1 MGISPARRLALAL
14 AAALFALPALGA
26 EQRFITIGTGGVTGV
41 YYSVG
46 GAICQLVNKNRRSHG
61 LRCSVEATA
70 ASVYNLQSL
79 RKSELDLGLA
89 QSGMHHAAYNGID
102 VFRRDG
108 ANKNLRSLFSLHYEV
123 VTVVA
128 RKDANIARFEDFRAK
143 RFNIGIVG
151 AGTRVGAEKLIEG
164 MGMKDADFA
173 KLTELKPDEMVDALC
188 TKQIEGYF
196 YMVGHPAQN
205 ITEATTKC
213 ASSIVPLTGPKI
225 DKLLRDY
232 PYYVRATVP
241 GGLYPGNPDVI
252 PTYAVRGTLV
262 AQADTDS
269 MIVYQIVKSVF
280 DNFDEFVSLH
290 PALAGLDPKTMIKD
304 GLTAPLHEGAVRYY
318 KERGWL

>member
-1 MGISPARRLALAL
+1 MGLTRGPRLTLL
-14 AAALFALPALGA
+14 LLTALFTLPVAGA

-46 GAICQLVNKNRRSHG
+46 GAICQLVNKNRRVHG

-70 ASVYNLQSL
+70 ASVHNLQAV
-79 RKSELDLGLA
+79 RKGDLDLGLA
-89 QSGMHHAAYNGID
+89 QSGMHHAAFNGID
-102 VFRRDG
+102 VFKGERPYR
-108 ANKNLRSLFSLHYEV
+108 NLRSLFSLHYEV

-128 RKDANIARFEDFRAK
+128 RKDANIKQFEDFKGK
-143 RFNIGIVG
+143 RFNIGVIG

-164 MGMKDADFA
+164 MSMKESDFA
-173 KLTELKPDEMVDALC
+173 RLTELKPDEMVDALC
-188 TKQIEGYF
+188 KKQIEGYF

-205 ITEATTKC
+205 IADATGKC
-213 ASSIVPLTGPKI
+213 AGSIVPLSGPKI

-232 PYYVRATVP
+232 PYYVRAAVP
-241 GGLYPGNPDVI
+241 GGMYPGNPDPV

-262 AQADTDS
+262 ALAETDANV
-269 MIVYQIVKSVF
+269 VYQIVKAVF

-290 PALAGLDPKTMIKD
+290 PALAGLDPKTMIRD
-304 GLTAPLHEGAVRYY
+304 GLTAPLHDGAVRYY

>member
-1 MGISPARRLALAL
+1 MLSAALLLAPALA
-14 AAALFALPALGA
+14 A

-70 ASVYNLQSL
+70 ASVYNLQSV
-79 RKSELDLGLA
+79 RKGELDLGLA
-89 QSGMHHAAYNGID
+89 QSGMHHAAYHGID

-128 RKDANIARFEDFRAK
+128 RKDAGVRRFEDFLGK
-143 RFNIGIVG
+143 RFNIGVVG

-164 MGMKDADFA
+164 MGMKEADFA
-173 KLTELKPDEMVDALC
+173 RLTELKPDEMVEALC
-188 TKQIEGYF
+188 KRDIDGYV

-205 ITEATTKC
+205 ITEATTRC
-213 ASSIVPLTGPKI
+213 ASAIVPLAGPKI

-241 GGLYPGNPDVI
+241 GGMYPGNPDTI

-262 AQADTDS
+262 TQADADAG
-269 MIVYQIVKSVF
+269 MVYQIVKAVF

-290 PALAGLDPKTMIKD
+290 PALAGLDAKTLIKD
-304 GLTAPLHEGAVRYY
+304 GLTAPLHDGAIRYY
-318 KERGWL
+318 RERGWL

>member
-1 MGISPARRLALAL
+1 MGVFATPRAALTLVVALLALPVA
-14 AAALFALPALGA
+14 GA

-46 GAICQLVNKNRRSHG
+46 GAICQLVNKQRRVHG

-70 ASVYNLQSL
+70 ASVYNLQAV
-79 RKSELDLGLA
+79 RKGDLDLGLA
-89 QSGMHHAAYNGID
+89 QSGMQHAAYNGID

-128 RKDANIARFEDFRAK
+128 HRDANVKKFEDFKGK
-143 RFNIGIVG
+143 RFNIGVVG

-164 MGMKDADFA
+164 MGMKESDFG
-173 KLTELKPDEMVDALC
+173 KLVELKPDETIGALC
-188 TKQIEGYF
+188 KKQIDGYF

-205 ITEATTKC
+205 ITDATTHC
-213 ASSIVPLTGPKI
+213 AGSIVPLTGAKI
-225 DKLLRDY
+225 DKLLADS
-232 PYYVRATVP
+232 PYYVRASVP
-241 GGLYPGNPDVI
+241 GGMYPGNPTTV

-262 AQADTDS
+262 ALVETDANV
-269 MIVYQIVKSVF
+269 VYQIVKSVF

-290 PALAGLDPKTMIKD
+290 PALAGLDPRAMIKD
-304 GLTAPLHEGAVRYY
+304 GLTAPLHEGALRYY
-318 KERGWL
+318 RERGWL

>member
-1 MGISPARRLALAL
+1 MGIGFAPRLTL
-14 AAALFALPALGA
+14 LFAAGLIATTATAA

-46 GAICQLVNKNRRSHG
+46 GAICQLVNKQRRVHG
-61 LRCSVEATA
+61 LRCSVEATP
-70 ASVYNLQSL
+70 ASVFNLQSVN
-79 RKSELDLGLA
+79 KGDLDLGLA
-89 QSGMHHAAYNGID
+89 QSGMQHAAYNGID
-102 VFRRDG
+102 VFRGEAPYR
-108 ANKNLRSLFSLHYEV
+108 NLRSLFSLHYEV

-128 RKDANIARFEDFRAK
+128 RKDTGVRKFEDFRGK
-143 RFNIGIVG
+143 RFNTGVVG
-151 AGTRVGAEKLIEG
+151 AGTRVGAEKLIEA
-164 MGMKDADFA
+164 MGLAPSNFA
-173 KLTELKPDEMVDALC
+173 KLTELKPDAMVDALC
-188 TKQIEGYF
+188 QKQIDGYF

-213 ASSIVPLTGPKI
+213 RSLIVPLAGPKI
-225 DKLLRDY
+225 DDLLRDY

-241 GGLYPGNPDVI
+241 GGMYPGNPQPV

-262 AQADTDS
+262 ALASTDAEV
-269 MIVYQIVKSVF
+269 VYQIIKSVF

-304 GLTAPLHEGAVRYY
+304 GLTAPLHEGATRYY